1 MAKTRREFTPEFKR
15 EAVALLASSGRPQMQ
30 IAAELGIQ
38 PSMLRNWRAVL
49 NGGAP
54 RSRATAKV
62 APVAP
67 SPIASPADQ
76 AAEIA
81 RLRRELDRT
90 RMEREVLKKS
100 DRHLRGDADVRF
112 RFIEQHA
119 RTWPVRLMCR
129 GLEVSPSGYYAWR
142 SRRESR
148 RGAASRHL
156 LADVRRLHARHHGR
170 YGSPRMHAA
179 LRAEGGSASR
189 GRVERLMRR
198 HGIRAVAGRRFRPC
212 TTDSRH
218 PLPIAANLLK
228 QRFSAAAP
236 NRVWLAD
243 ITCIPT
249 GEGWLY
255 LATVLDL
262 ATRKIVGWS
271 MRDHMRTELALAALT
286 MAAQRQRPGPELTHH
301 SDRGSQYAAEA
312 YAQQL
317 AAIGAM
323 PSMSRTGCCCDNAPM
338 ESFFHTLKVE
348 LAHQQRWATHEEA
361 KRDLFAD
368 IEGDY
373 NRQRIHSA
381 LGYLTPEQAE
391 RRAS

>member
-1 MAKTRREFTPEFKR
+1 
-15 EAVALLASSGRPQMQ
+15 
-30 IAAELGIQ
+30 
-38 PSMLRNWRAVL
+38 
-49 NGGAP
+49 
-54 RSRATAKV
+54 
-62 APVAP
+62 
-67 SPIASPADQ
+67 
-76 AAEIA
+76 
-81 RLRRELDRT
+81 
-90 RMEREVLKKS
+90 
-100 DRHLRGDADVRF
+100 VRF
-112 RFIEQHA
+112 RFVGQHA

-129 GLEVSPSGYYAWR
+129 VLEVSASGYYAWR
-142 SRRESR
+142 SRPESP
-148 RGAASRHL
+148 RGAANRHL
-156 LADVRRLHARHHGR
+156 LADMRRLHARHHGR

-179 LRAEGGSASR
+179 LCAEGRSASR

-218 PLPIAANLLK
+218 PLPVAPNRLK

-243 ITCIPT
+243 ITYIPT
-249 GEGWLY
+249 AEGWLY
-255 LATVLDL
+255 MAAVLDL

-317 AAIGAM
+317 AAIGAI
-323 PSMSRTGCCCDNAPM
+323 PSMSRTGCCYDNAPM

-348 LAHQQRWATHEEA
+348 LVHQQRWATHEEA
-361 KRDLFAD
+361 KRGLFAY
-368 IEGDY
+368 IEGYY